1 MLHNNHPYFL
11 TKVKREEL
19 CVDSA
24 DNLTDKPTDDQEE
37 LDNQSMDMDTMESYL
52 DLEMNLDEGGSLDGE
67 EEGPSNLEDD
77 VITNLA
83 EDQQDARSLVNSRMV
98 KLEARE
104 DISMKSHMVK
114 VSYYFPLIGVLKR
127 LKRAHLIVL

>member
-1 MLHNNHPYFL
+1 MLHIIL

-24 DNLTDKPTDDQEE
+24 DNLADKPTDDQEE

-67 EEGPSNLEDD
+67 EEIPSNLEDEG
-77 VITNLA
+77 VTNLG
-83 EDQQDARSLVNSRMV
+83 EDQQYARNLVNSRMV

-114 VSYYFPLIGVLKR
+114 VSYYVPLISV
-127 LKRAHLIVL
+127 